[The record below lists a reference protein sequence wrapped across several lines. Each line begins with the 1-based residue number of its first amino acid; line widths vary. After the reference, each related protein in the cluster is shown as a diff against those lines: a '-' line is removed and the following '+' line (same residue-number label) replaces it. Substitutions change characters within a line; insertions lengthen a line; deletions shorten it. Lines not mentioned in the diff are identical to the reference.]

1 MEEVFADWRQY
12 YDYIW
17 TVRQGIFD
25 EILASETS
33 LARVLAKFSTLEEK
47 YSIGLSD
54 INDATSI
61 VYSKHEHAD
70 DDALSKLERRV
81 IGAAR
86 GTLFEFSPYH
96 TFNEGALLNDF
107 ADGVDCVI
115 EIGSGYGKKLFQM
128 WLNGGSEDITYIA
141 AEPIKSG
148 REITRKLAALEPKMR
163 VEVVDIDF
171 DKPDLSILKKFKKIL
186 LFTSWSL
193 MYAKTLNTGFFNSII
208 NVPGEVKC
216 VFIEPISFQISRD
229 TQLSIIQHQNAV
241 NRQYNLDFFE
251 KISSLANSDDAEID
265 GIFLNYFGFGDPSN
279 MATIVVATKPDG
291 A

>member
-12 YDYIW
+12 YEYIW
-17 TVRQGIFD
+17 TVRQSIFD
-25 EILASETS
+25 EILAAESS
-33 LARVLAKFSTLEEK
+33 LARTLAKFTTLEEK

-61 VYSKHEHAD
+61 VYSKHENAD
-70 DDALSKLERRV
+70 DDAISKLERRV

-86 GTLFEFSPYH
+86 SALFEFSPYH

-141 AEPIKSG
+141 AEPIKAG
-148 REITRKLAALEPKMR
+148 REITRKLAALEPGMR
-163 VEVVDIDF
+163 IEVVDFDF
-171 DKPDLSILKKFKKIL
+171 DKPDLGILKKFNKVL

-193 MYAKTLNTGFFNSII
+193 MYAKTLNADFFDNIVSI
-208 NVPGEVKC
+208 PGEVKC
-216 VFIEPISFQISRD
+216 VFIEPISFQITRD
-229 TQLSIIQHQNAV
+229 TQLSVIQHQNAV
-241 NRQYNLDFFE
+241 RHQHNL
-251 KISSLANSDDAEID
+251 
-265 GIFLNYFGFGDPSN
+265 
-279 MATIVVATKPDG
+279 VH
-291 A
+291 